1 MKTRTKMIRIL
12 AALLFL
18 AAAVAAAD
26 TGGAAAI
33 GTLCVLCPVG
43 FAQVAAASQSIPWH
57 LLPGVLAVLLVVLL
71 AGRAFCAWVCPSQL
85 LKNIFGGRTPRG
97 ILGRSGED
105 RVLASPQASGGAG
118 KAAGC
123 AACAEDGSNLKTQGI
138 VLAVLLAV
146 SFAVKFPVFCLLCPI
161 GLVFG
166 TLWAL
171 NRVFVLLQ
179 PGWELVVFPLMLLAE
194 LFLFKRWCSAICPL
208 GFFFGLMAKLRA
220 KLGFGLRPQANCATC
235 ISHEGC
241 RTCSTVCPENINVAN
256 PQTETLE
263 SCTFCLDCVENCPN
277 GLVSSRPARG
287 KTRTRGSSPMSKI
300 LAGCQGNHD
309 QHDEQVDLEN
319 GEEHAA
325 GQAVEPPV
333 LGCPGIFLAPS
344 CPQRALRP
352 WTLDHTTT
360 QMQGTTMPAMP
371 AATKA
376 SDTAPADGP
385 PAASTNEE
393 AASAAREPQQQSM
406 TTPMRRPRAR

>member
-1 MKTRTKMIRIL
+1 MKTHTKMIRIL
-12 AALLFL
+12 VALLFL
-18 AAAVAAAD
+18 AAAVAAAH

-57 LLPGVLAVLLVVLL
+57 LLPGVLAVLLVVFL

-105 RVLASPQASGGAG
+105 RALASPQASGGAG

-123 AACAEDGSNLKTQGI
+123 AACAEGGSNLKTQGI

-263 SCTFCLDCVENCPN
+263 SCTFCLDCVENCPT
-277 GLVSSRPARG
+277 GSVSLSPGARKNPDQGEQSDVQDPQPAAKG
-287 KTRTRGSSPMSKI
+287 
-300 LAGCQGNHD
+300 
-309 QHDEQVDLEN
+309 
-319 GEEHAA
+319 
-325 GQAVEPPV
+325 
-333 LGCPGIFLAPS
+333 
-344 CPQRALRP
+344 
-352 WTLDHTTT
+352 TTT
-360 QMQGTTMPAMP
+360 
-371 AATKA
+371 
-376 SDTAPADGP
+376 
-385 PAASTNEE
+385 
-393 AASAAREPQQQSM
+393 SM
-406 TTPMRRPRAR
+406 TSR